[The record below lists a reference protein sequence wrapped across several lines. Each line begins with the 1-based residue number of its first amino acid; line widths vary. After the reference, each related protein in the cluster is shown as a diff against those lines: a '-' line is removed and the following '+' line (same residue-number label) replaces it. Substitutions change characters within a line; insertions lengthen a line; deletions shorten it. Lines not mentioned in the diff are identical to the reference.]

1 MIPLLLLLL
10 LVAFTPCIAQN
21 AAADEITNLPGVSF
35 NINFKQY
42 SGYLNANQQGTW
54 KLHYWLVE
62 SQGNA
67 ATDPLILWLNGGPGC
82 SSVGGL
88 FEELGPFYPERDG
101 NSLYENVFSWNK
113 VANVLFLESPLGVGF
128 SYDTSNPSNVKA
140 DDDMIALENYQALFD
155 FFTNVQPAYAN
166 KTFYITG
173 ESYAGIYLPT
183 LAQQLVQGINNG
195 SFPNKNFQGMAIGN
209 GYMNVKHLTN
219 SLVLWSNYHGLIAL
233 KDWENIKISCCNS
246 TDVDKCN
253 FYGFLNTSDNLNFV
267 SDGSVCGNYVY
278 QLLTDQTPPWPGN
291 QDQYNFYQDCYD
303 PLPTT
308 STSSPM
314 MNFIK
319 GHPNIAATNPHGT
332 ASILWYDSTD
342 SQRGNP
348 CWSDTATG
356 IFLNKPEVQA
366 ALHINS
372 SWQNAVQT
380 WHDCN
385 DYIYGNYTVKYTDTT
400 TFFQYV
406 INNVKTPNF
415 RILVYNGD
423 VDTVCNYLGDSWH
436 IRDLANNLNMT
447 DQPRTSWSFRNQI
460 AGYVQRYTGQ
470 SSVTIDVLTVK
481 GAGHFVPNDRPGPAL
496 QMIANFIGNIANYS
510 TATGID
516 VTPKGPAPSTDPTTT
531 TPIPTTTT
539 APTPCAS
546 IPTSTTTIAAS
557 VTTAITNTVSNTT
570 TTTPS
575 TTSTTTT
582 TTTTGAGA
590 ASSSFVLVAISAAL
604 LNLLL

>member
-10 LVAFTPCIAQN
+10 VSFTSCGAQN
-21 AAADEITNLPGVSF
+21 AAADEITNLPGVTF
-35 NINFKQY
+35 NTNFKQY
-42 SGYLNANQQGTW
+42 SGYLNANPQGTW

-82 SSVGGL
+82 SSVGGM

-113 VANVLFLESPLGVGF
+113 VANVLFLESPIGVGF
-128 SYDTSNPSNVKA
+128 SYDTSNASNVMT
-140 DDDMIALENYQALFD
+140 DDDTVANQNYLALID

-166 KTFYITG
+166 RTFYITG

-183 LAQQLVQGINNG
+183 LAQLLVQGINNG
-195 SFPNKNFQGMAIGN
+195 SFPYKNFQGMAIGN
-209 GYMNVKHLTN
+209 GYMNVKYLTN

-233 KDWENIKISCCNS
+233 EDWERIKMFCCNNQ
-246 TDVDKCN
+246 DVDKCN
-253 FYGFLNTSDNLNFV
+253 FYSHLNTSDNLNFV

-278 QLLTDQTPPWPGN
+278 QTLTDQSPPWPQN
-291 QDQYNFYQDCYD
+291 QDPYNFYQDCYA

-314 MNFIK
+314 INFIK
-319 GHPNIAATNPHGT
+319 SHPNIAATSPHGT

-342 SQRGNP
+342 SQRGFS
-348 CWSDTATG
+348 CWNGGATYHY
-356 IFLNKPEVQA
+356 LNTQLVQA

-372 SWQNAVQT
+372 SWQNTVKT
-380 WHDCN
+380 WHGCN
-385 DYIYGNYTVKYTDTT
+385 GPIYGSYKVKYSDTT
-400 TFFQYV
+400 SLFQYI
-406 INNVKTPNF
+406 INNVKIPNF

-423 VDTVCNYLGDSWH
+423 VDTICNYLGDSWH
-436 IRDLANNLNMT
+436 IRDLASSSNMKS
-447 DQPRTSWSFRNQI
+447 QPRTPWTFRNQI

-470 SSVTIDVLTVK
+470 SSLTIDVLTVK

-516 VTPKGPAPSTDPTTT
+516 VTPQGPP
-531 TPIPTTTT
+531 PITG
-539 APTPCAS
+539 
-546 IPTSTTTIAAS
+546 
-557 VTTAITNTVSNTT
+557 
-570 TTTPS
+570 TTPS
-575 TTSTTTT
+575 TTMTTTT
-582 TTTTGAGA
+582 TTITTTTVTTGAGA
-590 ASSSFVLVAISAAL
+590 ASSSFLLVAISAVL
-604 LNLLL
+604 LKKLF

>member
-10 LVAFTPCIAQN
+10 VSFTSCKAQN

-35 NINFKQY
+35 NTNFKQY

-82 SSVGGL
+82 SSVGGM
-88 FEELGPFYPERDG
+88 FEELGPFYPENG
-101 NSLYENVFSWNK
+101 GGSLYENVFSWNK
-113 VANVLFLESPLGVGF
+113 VANVLFLESPIGVGF
-128 SYDTSNPSNVKA
+128 SYDTSNSSNVKT
-140 DDDMIALENYQALFD
+140 DDDTVASENYLALID
-155 FFTNVQPAYAN
+155 FFTNVQPAYLN
-166 KTFYITG
+166 RTFYITG

-183 LAQQLVQGINNG
+183 LAQVLVQGINNG

-209 GYMNVKHLTN
+209 GYMNVKYLTN

-233 KDWENIKISCCNS
+233 
-246 TDVDKCN
+246 
-253 FYGFLNTSDNLNFV
+253 
-267 SDGSVCGNYVY
+267 
-278 QLLTDQTPPWPGN
+278 DQDP
-291 QDQYNFYQDCYD
+291 YNFYQDCYA

-314 MNFIK
+314 INFIK
-319 GHPNIAATNPHGT
+319 SHPNIAATNPHGT

-342 SQRGNP
+342 SQRGFS
-348 CWSDTATG
+348 CWNGGATYHY
-356 IFLNKPEVQA
+356 LNTPDVQA

-372 SWQNAVQT
+372 SWQNTVKT

-385 DYIYGNYTVKYTDTT
+385 GPIYGSYKVKYTDTT
-400 TFFQYV
+400 SLFQYV
-406 INNVKTPNF
+406 INNVKIPNF

-423 VDTVCNYLGDSWH
+423 VDTICNYLGDSWH
-436 IRDLANNLNMT
+436 IRDLAISLNMT
-447 DQPRTSWSFRNQI
+447 SKPRTSWSFRNQI
-460 AGYVQRYTGQ
+460 AGYVQRYTANT
-470 SSVTIDVLTVK
+470 SVTVDVLTVK

-516 VTPKGPAPSTDPTTT
+516 VTPQGPPPSTG
-531 TPIPTTTT
+531 
-539 APTPCAS
+539 
-546 IPTSTTTIAAS
+546 
-557 VTTAITNTVSNTT
+557 
-570 TTTPS
+570 TTPS
-575 TTSTTTT
+575 TTMTTTT
-582 TTTTGAGA
+582 TTITTTTVTTGAGA
-590 ASSSFVLVAISAAL
+590 ASSSFLLVAISAVL
-604 LNLLL
+604 LKKLF